1 MVFHTTMNANTVF
14 YMLHFGNKNSERDM
28 NADLVDFT
36 QQFRLICDESHV
48 LACQNGTNAGF
59 DASKAH
65 PGESR

>member
-1 MVFHTTMNANTVF
+1 
-14 YMLHFGNKNSERDM
+14 M